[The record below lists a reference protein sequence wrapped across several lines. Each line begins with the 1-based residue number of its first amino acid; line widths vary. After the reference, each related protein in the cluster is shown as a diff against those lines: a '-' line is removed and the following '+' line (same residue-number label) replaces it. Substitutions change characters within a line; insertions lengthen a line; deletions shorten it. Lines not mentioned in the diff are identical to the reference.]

1 VYFFVSLGSN
11 IKPEHH
17 IAEAL
22 ETLADRFSPLISFP
36 VVHTPPC
43 DIESENEFLNG
54 LVLFYSDLTE
64 EQIKE
69 QFNALEE
76 RSGRDRSDPARS
88 EKDRTLDLDILAVQD
103 TLDLSVCNTFD
114 EPYTQ
119 QCVRAAELLEGKAPP
134 CARVSRNAVHCL
146 QVDSSL
152 EDEGE
157 DDKGE
162 GHALRK
168 ASPCG
173 ATPSG
178 DLPCATISIAGN
190 LLGHRPAAIYRDHTR
205 GDILVVE
212 DTVDSLLQRFKTTF
226 HSK

>member
-1 VYFFVSLGSN
+1 MYFFVSLGSN

-22 ETLADRFSPLISFP
+22 ETLANRFSPLISFP

-103 TLDLSVCNTFD
+103 TLDLSVCSTFD

-119 QCVRAAELLEGKAPP
+119 QCVRAAELF
-134 CARVSRNAVHCL
+134 
-146 QVDSSL
+146 
-152 EDEGE
+152 
-157 DDKGE
+157 KGE
-162 GHALRK
+162 GHVLRK
-168 ASPCG
+168 ASPFG
-173 ATPSG
+173 APPSG

-205 GDILVVE
+205 GDILVIE